1 MPGGLQRVKCATQK
15 TGALIHSGLIK
26 MDSQI
31 RQHIDRICGSDIFRT
46 TPRLRD
52 LLVFLTSQSPSNGAQ
67 SLKETVIGVEFFRRD
82 PGYDP
87 KKDPIVRVEA
97 HRLRRRL
104 LDYYNQEG
112 LDDTWR

>member
-1 MPGGLQRVKCATQK
+1 MDAVLQLVQ
-15 TGALIHSGLIK
+15 
-26 MDSQI
+26 
-31 RQHIDRICGSDIFRT
+31 RICGSEVFRT

-52 LLVFLTSQSPSNGAQ
+52 LLVFLTTRHFSNDTQG
-67 SLKETVIGVEFFRRD
+67 LKETVIGVEFFHRD

-104 LDYYNQEG
+104 LDYYSQEG
-112 LDDTWR
+112 AADPSRIDLPKGSYVPVI